1 MPSNTA
7 AWLTAEKATPLE
19 VKSAPYTPR
28 ENEIVVKN
36 GAVAI
41 NPIDWKLQKRPFF
54 PLNHPTTLGLDLAGE
69 VVEVG
74 SSVSLFSN
82 GDRVLG
88 HALMNSSSRESGKE
102 CESAFQLYTIVQ
114 GCLAS
119 KIPSSMSFEQAS
131 VLPLC
136 LSTAACGM
144 FQKDFLAL
152 QYPSLNPKPTG
163 KTLLV

>member
-1 MPSNTA
+1 M
-7 AWLTAEKATPLE
+7 
-19 VKSAPYTPR
+19 
-28 ENEIVVKN
+28 
-36 GAVAI
+36 AI
-41 NPIDWKLQKRPFF
+41 NPIDWKLQERLFF
-54 PLNHPTTLGLDLAGE
+54 PLNYPTILGLDLAGE

-74 SSVSLFSN
+74 SSVSLFSK

-88 HALMNSSSRESGKE
+88 HALIKSSSRESRKE

-119 KIPSSMSFEQAS
+119 KSPAACRSNKL

-144 FQKDFLAL
+144 FQKHFLAL
-152 QYPSLNPKPTG
+152 QYPLLNPKPTG
-163 KTLLV
+163 KTLLVWGGATSVGSNAIQLGVAAGY